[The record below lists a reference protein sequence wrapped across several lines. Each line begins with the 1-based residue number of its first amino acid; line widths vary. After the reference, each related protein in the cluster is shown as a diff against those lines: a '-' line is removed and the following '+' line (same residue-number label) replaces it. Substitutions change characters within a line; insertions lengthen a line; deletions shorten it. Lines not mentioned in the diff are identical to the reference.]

1 MENRGMETIKRVGLV
16 ILFVVWHALCGSAT
30 ARPNIQR
37 LNPTGYSLQVAYDDA
52 PFFVGGEKIYALP
65 KGLKVQILAMS
76 GINMVYGQLPDGSR
90 GLFLDRYFGGSTLQL
105 NSHLYHK
112 SGNLTVQEG
121 VYDILSIGSW
131 RKGKQGNYLYT
142 SDRYQLRHQRSK
154 RVITIPIGATGA
166 KANNPTYAY
175 QGQVPEESIRRDV
188 IVVVK
193 NPAAI
198 GHLIGRT
205 MADVEGYLG
214 QSKAFVGDALTDV
227 GYAYSFYRN
236 VAYDKGGE
244 RVYGLY
250 IFYDKHA
257 ICVDAAWVPFDGASM
272 VRRYEPQEFK
282 VSLPRKRVEGA
293 VRVDCAARLTK
304 PLKPMPRYDLAVAPT
319 HYEHEQSLTLKNL
332 SFARV
337 ADALAGENLLST
349 LFTIFFFYGLFVVI
363 YLMVLKHTAV
373 GSNTL
378 HTTILFVVGLACY
391 ATGVY
396 GMWKFPLFTLLL
408 GAFLLFLVV
417 GSLYRWIS
425 GRIGGQRCP
434 YCYYF
439 YGKMVHSHRTGG
451 YERTYRDTHT
461 IRKDYQEIG
470 ELERLNDEQIRRWEW
485 LYRHELRTEQYGKY
499 EGQVV
504 CPKCLAKWFVE
515 FDMFE
520 NEVRDITGY
529 SRRMREEVWK
539 MRQKD

>member
-1 MENRGMETIKRVGLV
+1 MQLKEKLHYGDGQSMTVP
-16 ILFVVWHALCGSAT
+16 A
-30 ARPNIQR
+30 
-37 LNPTGYSLQVAYDDA
+37 
-52 PFFVGGEKIYALP
+52 GG
-65 KGLKVQILAMS
+65 
-76 GINMVYGQLPDGSR
+76 
-90 GLFLDRYFGGSTLQL
+90 
-105 NSHLYHK
+105 
-112 SGNLTVQEG
+112 
-121 VYDILSIGSW
+121 YDILSIGSW
-131 RKGKQGNYLYT
+131 RRNAQG
-142 SDRYQLRHQRSK
+142 RYAFAFDYYRLRHQQSK
-154 RVITIPIGATGA
+154 RTVTVPIGARGA
-166 KANNPTYAY
+166 QLIAPTYAY

-198 GHLIGRT
+198 GNLIGRT

-214 QSKAFVGDALTDV
+214 QSKAFVGDALTPI

-236 VAYDKGGE
+236 VAYDKQGE
-244 RVYGLY
+244 RVYGLAVY
-250 IFYDKHA
+250 YDKNA
-257 ICVDAAWVPFDGASM
+257 VCVDAEWMPFDASAM
-272 VRRYEPQEFK
+272 LGNFEPDEFK
-282 VSLPRKRVEGA
+282 VKLPTKA
-293 VRVDCAARLTK
+293 VAGTVHIDCTAK
-304 PLKPMPRYDLAVAPT
+304 MQQPMAKLPRYDLAVTPT
-319 HYEHEQSLTLKNL
+319 RYEHEQRLTLKNL

-396 GMWKFPLFTLLL
+396 GMWKFPLLELLL

-439 YGKMVHSHRTGG
+439 YGKMVHSRRTGG